1 MGTKSISRMLI
12 AVAMLVGTIAFTT
25 SSVEA
30 RHGKRVFTAG
40 MNGFEEVPSI
50 STAGHGRLWIRVSR
64 DEQVIEYKLSYAGL
78 SSAVTEAHIHFAQ
91 PHTNGGMMVTLCQSA
106 AALDPTSLAPM
117 CVDEGMVQGTITAP
131 QVVGPAEQGIGP
143 GQLREFIRAL
153 RARAGYVN
161 VHTERVPSGEIRGQ
175 IR

>member
-30 RHGKRVFTAG
+30 RHWKRVFTTG

-91 PHTNGGMMVTLCQSA
+91 PHTNGG
-106 AALDPTSLAPM
+106 
-117 CVDEGMVQGTITAP
+117 
-131 QVVGPAEQGIGP
+131 
-143 GQLREFIRAL
+143 
-153 RARAGYVN
+153 
-161 VHTERVPSGEIRGQ
+161 
-175 IR
+175 

>member
-12 AVAMLVGTIAFTT
+12 AGAMLVGAIAVTT

-30 RHGKRVFTAG
+30 RHRKRVFTTG

-78 SSAVTEAHIHFAQ
+78 SSAVTQAHIRFAQ
-91 PHTNGGMMVTLCQSA
+91 PHTNGEVMVTLCQSA
-106 AALDPTSLAPM
+106 TVADPTGLAPM
-117 CVDEGMVQGTITAP
+117 CVDEGMVQGTITAE
-131 QVVGPAEQGIGP
+131 QVVGPSEQGIGP
-143 GQLREFIRAL
+143 GQIREFIRAL
-153 RARAGYVN
+153 RAGAGYVN
-161 VHTERVPSGEIRGQ
+161 VHTERFASGEIRGQ